1 VELGIGD
8 WVFVPHEG
16 VQAMVVT
23 KDYDYDPDT
32 HRLLRPLGQ
41 DLEVAAVIPDMVEFR
56 ALRGL
61 ETCKILVS
69 GEEKK
74 LNGASVQKM
83 IEWMT
88 EHVYKPRG

>member
-1 VELGIGD
+1 DLDIGD
-8 WVFVPHEG
+8 KVFVPHEG

-32 HRLLRPLGQ
+32 LRLLKPLGQ
-41 DLEVAAVIPDMVEFR
+41 DLEVAARIPGMIEFR

-69 GEEKK
+69 EEQKNP
-74 LNGASVQKM
+74 NGASVQEM
-83 IEWMT
+83 IQWMT